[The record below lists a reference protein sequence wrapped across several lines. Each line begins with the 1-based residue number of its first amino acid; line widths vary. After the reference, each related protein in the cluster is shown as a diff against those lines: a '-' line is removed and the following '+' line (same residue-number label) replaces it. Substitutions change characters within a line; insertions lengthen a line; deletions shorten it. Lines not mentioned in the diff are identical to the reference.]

1 MTEPS
6 NYTFTSKTNEPN
18 LETESDSLDSS
29 DDSIANTTAETDLG
43 TAFDQFGNENFDDL
57 SSVDDDLVDL
67 DLPLNS
73 LEDSNWPDDSFDC
86 D

>member
-6 NYTFTSKTNEPN
+6 NYTFNTSSNDYDQS
-18 LETESDSLDSS
+18 TELDSLDSN

-73 LEDSNWPDDSFDC
+73 LEDNNWPDDSFDC

>member
-6 NYTFTSKTNEPN
+6 NYTFIPKTNEPN
-18 LETESDSLDSS
+18 LETGSDSLDSS
-29 DDSIANTTAETDLG
+29 NDAIANTTAETDLG

>member
-6 NYTFTSKTNEPN
+6 NYTFTPKTNESN
-18 LETESDSLDSS
+18 LETGSDFLDSN
-29 DDSIANTTAETDLG
+29 DDAIANTTAETDLG
-43 TAFDQFGNENFDDL
+43 IAFDQFGNENFDDL

>member
-6 NYTFTSKTNEPN
+6 NYTFNTSSNDYDQS
-18 LETESDSLDSS
+18 TELDSLDSN